1 VYEAEGRLRRRGYE
15 LRQRKPSWGSGPYKG
30 VNSRWSDPNS
40 GRLFEVQYH
49 TPESWE
55 AKQSIENPEV
65 SESDKA
71 TARKHQQDF
80 SAAVPIPEGAAEIP
94 EYDDEGR

>member
-1 VYEAEGRLRRRGYE
+1 MRYLGCAPQGVASTTC
-15 LRQRKPSWGSGPYKG
+15 RQIHCAVGL
-30 VNSRWSDPNS
+30 
-40 GRLFEVQYH
+40 RLFEVQYH

-71 TARKHQQDF
+71 TARKYQQDF